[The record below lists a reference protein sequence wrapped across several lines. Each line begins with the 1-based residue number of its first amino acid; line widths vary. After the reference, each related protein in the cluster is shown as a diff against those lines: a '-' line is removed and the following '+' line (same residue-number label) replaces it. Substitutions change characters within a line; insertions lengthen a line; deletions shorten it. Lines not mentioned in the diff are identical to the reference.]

1 MNNRPQSRGMQ
12 SAGRGM
18 SGAATPGGLRAPVPA
33 SRMGTSAMRMGTAA
47 MRQGPGVGLVTDVRV
62 QDRPLTQ
69 MGVHVNQGQGKPGRQ
84 IYDKSY
90 YMTQLRGK
98 HNELRDALQKFNQE
112 MVEIQN
118 DNNTFTMLEKRY
130 EQLIKT
136 VRNLEGELADYN
148 LALDKQRT
156 DTRPEEVQYMYQ
168 LLKSQN
174 DAQRMEMDQIFLEK
188 KSHEEEIK
196 KFDEILE
203 SFTRADEEKLNDLH
217 PDQRHEYDQLQQE
230 NRKISLPQLRHEVEM
245 ISQNLLMGESRLR
258 QEPLRLRMQ
267 ELKEKRVQLF
277 SKLQN
282 LEQQAKESQLSIPEQ
297 RDLLLQKVKDNNQ
310 EIVRTEERISE
321 TRKEMENCKKQLIE
335 VNASAEQSSADQ
347 QKYEVLFTKDQE
359 MSKFLEDFPRNLK
372 DEQMKVQAKQQEVL
386 AVLEDT
392 SKYLGQKSQG
402 DLDKLGQELDDEL
415 NFKKSQLDQST
426 ATNQKLIGQ
435 VDKRKQELE
444 KIRNLD
450 AKISQELVQLAQKQ
464 QTMEKEIQEKY
475 LHVDSMRAEKQMQTT
490 ELTRRKAKYDQRLA
504 QLHNLVHF
512 LQIKV
517 DGKKQQLS
525 DNETNQNLEALENK
539 IKQYEQNLFH
549 MQTFIATRE
558 AEADFSQQRDKVLNT
573 MEAVNKILIT
583 NCMKISP
590 MTGY

>member
-1 MNNRPQSRGMQ
+1 MQ

-18 SGAATPGGLRAPVPA
+18 SGAATPGGMSGPGMPTAGGMRGQ
-33 SRMGTSAMRMGTAA
+33 RMGTASMRMGTEIGSIL
-47 MRQGPGVGLVTDVRV
+47 R
-62 QDRPLTQ
+62 
-69 MGVHVNQGQGKPGRQ
+69 GQNKPGRQ

-90 YMTQLRGK
+90 YMSQLRQK

-130 EQLIKT
+130 EQLIKQ

-217 PDQRHEYDQLQQE
+217 PEQRHEYEQLQEE

-245 ISQNLLMGESRLR
+245 IGQNLLLGESRLR

-267 ELKEKRVQLF
+267 ELKEKRVALF
-277 SKLQN
+277 SNLSN
-282 LEQQAKESQLSIPEQ
+282 LEQQAKEAQLSIPEQ

-310 EIVRTEERISE
+310 EIVRTEERILE
-321 TRKEMENCKKQLIE
+321 TRKEMENCKKQLLE

-359 MSKFLEDFPRNLK
+359 MSKFLDEFPRNLK
-372 DEQMKVQAKQQEVL
+372 DEQQKCAAKQQEIL

-392 SKYLGQKSQG
+392 SKYLGSKEN
-402 DLDKLGQELDDEL
+402 LDKIGAELDDEL

-426 ATNQKLIGQ
+426 ATNQKLLGQ

-464 QTMEKEIQEKY
+464 QQMQREIDEKF
-475 LHVDSMRAEKQMQTT
+475 LHVDGMKAEKSMQTA
-490 ELTRRKAKYDQRLA
+490 ELTRRKAKFDVRLA
-504 QLHNLVHF
+504 QLHNMVHF
-512 LQIKV
+512 LQIRV
-517 DGKKQQLS
+517 EGKKQQLA

-558 AEADFSQQRDKVLNT
+558 AEADFTGPRAKVLSQ
-573 MEAVNKILIT
+573 MDAVNKILIA
-583 NCMKISP
+583 NCMKITP
-590 MTGY
+590 MAGY